1 MKEDRGPMNDDTV
14 TFEVTL
20 PKGLYDWVCDQWPQ
34 PGFPLNPTIEAAFR
48 VGVAARAARP
58 RPIEVGDTVAYAI
71 GGAVADDKG
80 RVLHVSDGRA
90 WVRWFLPLPLDEL
103 VPLDQLTRAE
113 ADR

>member
-1 MKEDRGPMNDDTV
+1 MNDDTV

-20 PKGLYDWVCDQWPQ
+20 PRRSYDLICDRWDSP
-34 PGFPLNPTIEAAFR
+34 PGDDRDLLTLI
-48 VGVAARAARP
+48 GDAARAARP

-71 GGAVADDKG
+71 GGAVANDKG
-80 RVLHVSDGRA
+80 TVLHVSDGRA

-103 VPLDQLTRAE
+103 VPLDQLTHAK